1 MGTYTHIT
9 YIQTSYYIQTHSEE
23 PYLLTSSLM
32 RTTRKGGTKN
42 YKNNHQ
48 ANGNTSEDYDV
59 HYYGDD
65 NFLKT
70 DAYEKEKNIF
80 ESRINEL
87 EWKNQ
92 ALGWKNKVLTI
103 SVIAFLLS
111 LFIGILTISIINEFK
126 LEQTR

>member
-1 MGTYTHIT
+1 M
-9 YIQTSYYIQTHSEE
+9 
-23 PYLLTSSLM
+23 M
-32 RTTRKGGTKN
+32 TTRKGGTKN
-42 YKNNHQ
+42 YKSNHQ

-111 LFIGILTISIINEFK
+111 LFIGILTISIIYELK
-126 LEQTR
+126 LEQTREQLSDLQKEQINRIPKVLVRG